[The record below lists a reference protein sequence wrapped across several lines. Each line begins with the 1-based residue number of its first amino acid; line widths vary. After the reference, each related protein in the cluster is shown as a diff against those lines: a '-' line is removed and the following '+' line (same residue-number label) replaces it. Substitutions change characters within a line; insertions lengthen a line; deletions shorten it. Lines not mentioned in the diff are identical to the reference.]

1 MDYLGP
7 FYVKGNPSKKVSIF
21 LFTCVAVRVVH
32 LEVADDMTGEQFLM
46 ALRRFISRRGAPKE
60 IILDN
65 APQFKLAK
73 TTIDEAWQRVVM
85 DEDVHSYTA
94 NQNIKWKFIVEF
106 APWVGGFYERLVG
119 MVKSSL
125 RKAIGRTYLTQTQ
138 FTTFTT
144 ESEVIINSRP
154 LVYIDGDINST
165 NAIAPMHFLSLNP
178 KIGTPSPTE
187 DLSYDDP
194 DYKPNE
200 RNI

>member
-1 MDYLGP
+1 M
-7 FYVKGNPSKKVSIF
+7 IF

-46 ALRRFISRRGAPKE
+46 ALRRFISRRGTPKE

-106 APWVGGFYERLVG
+106 APGMGGFYERLVE

-125 RKAIGRTYLTQTQ
+125 LQQ
-138 FTTFTT
+138 
-144 ESEVIINSRP
+144 NQ
-154 LVYIDGDINST
+154 
-165 NAIAPMHFLSLNP
+165 
-178 KIGTPSPTE
+178 
-187 DLSYDDP
+187 
-194 DYKPNE
+194 NE
-200 RNI
+200 